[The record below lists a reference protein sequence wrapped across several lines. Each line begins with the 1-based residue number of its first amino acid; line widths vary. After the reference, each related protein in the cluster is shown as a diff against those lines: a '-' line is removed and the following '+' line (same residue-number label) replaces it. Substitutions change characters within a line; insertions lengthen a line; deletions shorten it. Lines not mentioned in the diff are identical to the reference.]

1 MPVNRISDHVSLALT
16 LAVLTILLVCAL
28 SRIGAAEVPADYVE
42 GEKSAELITPEVQA
56 AATAMMGQKN
66 AKAFLHAM
74 KLNMVKYDMDM
85 RSQAGRR
92 NWHGRLV
99 SEEIHTNELVKVEVY
114 SNEVSGAVWRYRL
127 PFKPVELKK
136 TSRKVTYSTNGIPAR
151 LAAARAKRAA
161 QLNSGVIVTNIETTA
176 NAAVELERNPD
187 GSLKRF
193 TKEEFM
199 QKSPEYRPEFANEIL
214 RNVPAAV
221 VSNVETTANA
231 PAN

>member
-1 MPVNRISDHVSLALT
+1 
-16 LAVLTILLVCAL
+16 
-28 SRIGAAEVPADYVE
+28 
-42 GEKSAELITPEVQA
+42 
-56 AATAMMGQKN
+56 MMGQQN

-85 RSQAGRR
+85 RSPAGRR

-99 SEEIHTNELVKVEVY
+99 SEEIYTNELVKVEVY

-161 QLNSGVIVTNIETTA
+161 EINGGTVVT
-176 NAAVELERNPD
+176 
-187 GSLKRF
+187 
-193 TKEEFM
+193 
-199 QKSPEYRPEFANEIL
+199 
-214 RNVPAAV
+214 
-221 VSNVETTANA
+221 NVETTANA

>member
-1 MPVNRISDHVSLALT
+1 MPIRDHISLAAT
-16 LAVLTILLVCAL
+16 LAVLFLVLFCAL
-28 SRIGAAEVPADYVE
+28 SRLCAETVVETAPDGYNTITMQVEDGKVVSQSMTTVHVPADYVE

-56 AATAMMGQKN
+56 AATAMMGQSN
-66 AKAFLHAM
+66 AQAFLHAL

-85 RSQAGRR
+85 RSQTGRR
-92 NWHGRLV
+92 NWHGKLV

-161 QLNSGVIVTNIETTA
+161 EINGGTVVT
-176 NAAVELERNPD
+176 
-187 GSLKRF
+187 
-193 TKEEFM
+193 
-199 QKSPEYRPEFANEIL
+199 
-214 RNVPAAV
+214 
-221 VSNVETTANA
+221 NVETTANA

>member
-1 MPVNRISDHVSLALT
+1 MNRISDHVSLALT
-16 LAVLTILLVCAL
+16 LAVLTIVLVCAL
-28 SRIGAAEVPADYVE
+28 SRLGAETVVETAPDGFNTITTQVEDGKVVSQSMTTVHVLADYVE

-56 AATAMMGQKN
+56 AATAMMGQSN
-66 AKAFLHAM
+66 AQAFLHAL

-92 NWHGRLV
+92 NWHGKLV

-151 LAAARAKRAA
+151 LAAARARRAA
-161 QLNSGVIVTNIETTA
+161 ELNGGIVTTNIVTVG
-176 NAAVELERNPD
+176 NGAAE
-187 GSLKRF
+187 
-193 TKEEFM
+193 
-199 QKSPEYRPEFANEIL
+199 
-214 RNVPAAV
+214 
-221 VSNVETTANA
+221 
-231 PAN
+231 

>member
-1 MPVNRISDHVSLALT
+1 MNRISDHVSLALT
-16 LAVLTILLVCAL
+16 LAVLTIVLVCAL

-56 AATAMMGQKN
+56 AATAMMGQSN
-66 AKAFLHAM
+66 AQAFLHAL

-92 NWHGRLV
+92 NWHGKLV
-99 SEEIHTNELVKVEVY
+99 YEEIHTNELVKVEVY

-151 LAAARAKRAA
+151 LAAARARRAA
-161 QLNSGVIVTNIETTA
+161 ELNGGIVTTNIVTVG
-176 NAAVELERNPD
+176 NGAAE
-187 GSLKRF
+187 
-193 TKEEFM
+193 
-199 QKSPEYRPEFANEIL
+199 
-214 RNVPAAV
+214 
-221 VSNVETTANA
+221 
-231 PAN
+231 

>member
-1 MPVNRISDHVSLALT
+1 MNIISDHVSLALT
-16 LAVLTILLVCAL
+16 LAVLTIVFVCAL

-56 AATAMMGQKN
+56 AAAAMIGQQN

-85 RSQAGRR
+85 KSQTGRR

-151 LAAARAKRAA
+151 LAAARARRAA
-161 QLNSGVIVTNIETTA
+161 ELNGGIVTTNIVTVG
-176 NAAVELERNPD
+176 NGAAE
-187 GSLKRF
+187 
-193 TKEEFM
+193 
-199 QKSPEYRPEFANEIL
+199 
-214 RNVPAAV
+214 
-221 VSNVETTANA
+221 
-231 PAN
+231 

>member
-1 MPVNRISDHVSLALT
+1 MSISDHASLAAT
-16 LAVLTILLVCAL
+16 LAVLFLALFCAL
-28 SRIGAAEVPADYVE
+28 VQLGAVEVQADYVE

-56 AATAMMGQKN
+56 AAAAMMGQQN
-66 AKAFLHAM
+66 AQAFLHAM

-85 RSQAGRR
+85 RSQTGRR

-136 TSRKVTYSTNGIPAR
+136 ASRKVTYSTNGSPAR

-176 NAAVELERNPD
+176 NA
-187 GSLKRF
+187 
-193 TKEEFM
+193 
-199 QKSPEYRPEFANEIL
+199 
-214 RNVPAAV
+214 PAK
-221 VSNVETTANA
+221 
-231 PAN
+231 

>member
-16 LAVLTILLVCAL
+16 LAVLTIVLVCAL

-56 AATAMMGQKN
+56 AATAMMGQSN
-66 AKAFLHAM
+66 AQAFLHAL

-85 RSQAGRR
+85 RSQTGRR
-92 NWHGRLV
+92 NWHGKLV

-151 LAAARAKRAA
+151 LAAARAIRAA
-161 QLNSGVIVTNIETTA
+161 ELNGGIVTTNIVTVG
-176 NAAVELERNPD
+176 NGAAE
-187 GSLKRF
+187 
-193 TKEEFM
+193 
-199 QKSPEYRPEFANEIL
+199 
-214 RNVPAAV
+214 
-221 VSNVETTANA
+221 
-231 PAN
+231 